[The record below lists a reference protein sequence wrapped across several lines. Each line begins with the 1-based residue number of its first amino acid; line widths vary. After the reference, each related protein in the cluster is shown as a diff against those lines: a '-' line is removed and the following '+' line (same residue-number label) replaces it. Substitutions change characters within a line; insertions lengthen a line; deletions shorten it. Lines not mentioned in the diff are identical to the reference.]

1 MIVDE
6 AHTAISKRYTE
17 ILGLMGLTQYET
29 KRHLLGLTATPFR
42 NTNEDETRR
51 LITRFGNRRLDEG
64 VFPSGDPYR
73 DLQEWG
79 MLAQVE
85 HRTLT
90 GGRIELSQDEK
101 THAERMAMLSR
112 ATEQRLADDH
122 ERSMRIVDSVADLP
136 ADWPTLLFA
145 TSVDHAKYLAAML
158 NDRDVPAAAVD
169 STTSAQ
175 DRRTRIENFRNGRIR
190 VLTNYGVLT
199 QGFDAPATRVVVV
212 ARPVYSTNVYQQMIG
227 RGLRGPK
234 NGGKDTC
241 LILNVDDNIAN
252 FETKLAFTQFE
263 HLWSR
268 T

>member
-1 MIVDE
+1 
-6 AHTAISKRYTE
+6 
-17 ILGLMGLTQYET
+17 
-29 KRHLLGLTATPFR
+29 
-42 NTNEDETRR
+42 
-51 LITRFGNRRLDEG
+51 
-64 VFPSGDPYR
+64 
-73 DLQEWG
+73 
-79 MLAQVE
+79 
-85 HRTLT
+85 
-90 GGRIELSQDEK
+90 
-101 THAERMAMLSR
+101 
-112 ATEQRLADDH
+112 
-122 ERSMRIVDSVADLP
+122 
-136 ADWPTLLFA
+136 
-145 TSVDHAKYLAAML
+145 
-158 NDRDVPAAAVD
+158 VD

-241 LILNVDDNIAN
+241 LILNVDDNITN
-252 FETKLAFTQFE
+252 FKTNLAFTQFE